1 MTIHLEYHDKKANS
15 KKFWEITVKGKTIT
29 RRYGR
34 VDTKPQVRTN
44 EFDTPAAAKKEAA
57 KLIAIKLFPT
67 DEEPIKAPIV
77 SSSMSSFIR

>member
-1 MTIHLEYHDKKANS
+1 MTTHLEYHDKKANS

-44 EFDTPAAAKKEAA
+44 
-57 KLIAIKLFPT
+57 
-67 DEEPIKAPIV
+67 
-77 SSSMSSFIR
+77 